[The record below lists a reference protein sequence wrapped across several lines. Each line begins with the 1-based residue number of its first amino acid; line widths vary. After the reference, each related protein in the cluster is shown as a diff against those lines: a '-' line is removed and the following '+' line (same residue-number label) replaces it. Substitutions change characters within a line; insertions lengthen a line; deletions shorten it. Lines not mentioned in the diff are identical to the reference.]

1 METESAEES
10 VSEVN
15 MKFTNR
21 DTPDFEQNQN
31 KGKYRYSYRDR
42 DKKSSGC
49 NRNYENYRFYI
60 NR

>member
-10 VSEVN
+10 VSEIN

-31 KGKYRYSYRDR
+31 KGKFGYSYRN
-42 DKKSSGC
+42 KKSLTY

>member
-10 VSEVN
+10 VSEIN
-15 MKFTNR
+15 MKFANR

-31 KGKYRYSYRDR
+31 KGKYRYRNR
-42 DKKSSGC
+42 NKKSLTY